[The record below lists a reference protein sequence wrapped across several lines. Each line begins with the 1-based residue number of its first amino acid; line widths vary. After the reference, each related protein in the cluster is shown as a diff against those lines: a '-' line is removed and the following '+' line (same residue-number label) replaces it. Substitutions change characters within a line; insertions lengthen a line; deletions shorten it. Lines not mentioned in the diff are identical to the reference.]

1 MTFTILTTLEVAS
14 LVVFAVSLHG
24 SVRAVYERDKLRKQ
38 TPLTLLSRYRVLYR
52 RVAAVWG
59 RYAVGTFIV
68 SCAWWGAFALM
79 GGNNAEPSLW
89 VTSYMVVL
97 IVFRVLSGLM
107 AVVALYYYVRSRK
120 YGDYGDES
128 PSWWAEREESE
139 SSEVHQIS
147 AESVN
152 EKASKLGG
160 AWERELAC
168 ALNRQTSE
176 RSH

>member
-14 LVVFAVSLHG
+14 LVVLAVSMYG

-38 TPLTLLSRYRVLYR
+38 TVTTLLSRYGVLYR

-59 RYAVGTFIV
+59 RYAVGV
-68 SCAWWGAFALM
+68 LVLANAWWVPLYVGF
-79 GGNNAEPSLW
+79 GGDEASSWMSAYVAVNW
-89 VTSYMVVL
+89 
-97 IVFRVLSGLM
+97 VFRLLPVVM
-107 AVVALYYYVRSRK
+107 AAVALYYYARSRK

-128 PSWWAEREESE
+128 PSLWTEQAESE
-139 SSEVHQIS
+139 NQEARQIS

-160 AWERELAC
+160 ARESELAS
-168 ALNRQTSE
+168 ALNRQAGG
-176 RSH
+176 RDH

>member
-1 MTFTILTTLEVAS
+1 MTFTILATLEVAS
-14 LVVFAVSLHG
+14 LVVLAVSLYG

-59 RYAVGTFIV
+59 CYAVGALV
-68 SCAWWGAFALM
+68 LANAWCVPLYAGFS
-79 GGNNAEPSLW
+79 GDE
-89 VTSYMVVL
+89 TSSWMSAYVAVNW
-97 IVFRVLSGLM
+97 VFRLLPVVM
-107 AVVALYYYVRSRK
+107 AAVALYYYVRSRK

-128 PSWWAEREESE
+128 PSLWTEREESE
-139 SSEVHQIS
+139 NQEAHQIS

-152 EKASKLGG
+152 EKAGKLGG
-160 AWERELAC
+160 AWENELAS

-176 RSH
+176 RNH

>member
-1 MTFTILTTLEVAS
+1 MTFTILAILEVAS
-14 LVVFAVSLHG
+14 LVVLAVSLYG
-24 SVRAVYERDKLRKQ
+24 SVRAVYEREKLRKQ

-89 VTSYMVVL
+89 VTAYMVVL
-97 IVFRVLSGLM
+97 IVFRALAGLM
-107 AVVALYYYVRSRK
+107 AAVALYYYMCSRK
-120 YGDYGDES
+120 YGNYGDES
-128 PSWWAEREESE
+128 PHLWTEREEIE
-139 SSEVHQIS
+139 NQEARQIS

-160 AWERELAC
+160 TWESELSA
-168 ALNRQTSE
+168 ALNRQTGE
-176 RSH
+176 RNH

>member
-14 LVVFAVSLHG
+14 LVVFAVSLYG
-24 SVRAVYERDKLRKQ
+24 SVRSVYERDKLRKQ
-38 TPLTLLSRYRVLYR
+38 TVMTLLSRYRVLYR

-59 RYAVGTFIV
+59 RYAVGALV
-68 SCAWWGAFALM
+68 LANAWWVPLYM
-79 GGNNAEPSLW
+79 GFGGDETSLW
-89 VTSYMVVL
+89 MSAYVAVNW
-97 IVFRVLSGLM
+97 VFRLLPLVM
-107 AVVALYYYVRSRK
+107 AAVAVYYYVRSRK

-128 PSWWAEREESE
+128 PSWWEEREESE
-139 SSEVHQIS
+139 NQEARQIS

-160 AWERELAC
+160 AWESELAH

-176 RSH
+176 HSH

>member
-1 MTFTILTTLEVAS
+1 MTFTILAILEVAS
-14 LVVFAVSLHG
+14 LVVLAVSLHG

-52 RVAAVWG
+52 SVAAVWG
-59 RYAVGTFIV
+59 RYAVV
-68 SCAWWGAFALM
+68 ALVLANAWWIPLYTGF
-79 GGNNAEPSLW
+79 GGEE
-89 VTSYMVVL
+89 TSSWMSAYVAVNWL
-97 IVFRVLSGLM
+97 FRFLPVAM
-107 AVVALYYYVRSRK
+107 AAVALYYYMRSRK

-128 PSWWAEREESE
+128 PSWWAERAESE
-139 SSEVHQIS
+139 NQDARQIS

-160 AWERELAC
+160 AWESELAH

-176 RSH
+176 HSH

>member
-14 LVVFAVSLHG
+14 LLVLAVSLHG

-59 RYAVGTFIV
+59 RYTVGALVLANAWRVPLYAGFGGDETSSWMSAYVAVNWVFQFLPIV
-68 SCAWWGAFALM
+68 
-79 GGNNAEPSLW
+79 
-89 VTSYMVVL
+89 
-97 IVFRVLSGLM
+97 M
-107 AVVALYYYVRSRK
+107 AAVALYYYVRSRK

-128 PSWWAEREESE
+128 PSLWTEREESE
-139 SSEVHQIS
+139 NQEAHQIS

-160 AWERELAC
+160 AWENELAH

-176 RSH
+176 RNH

>member
-14 LVVFAVSLHG
+14 LVVLAVSLYG

-38 TPLTLLSRYRVLYR
+38 TPLTLLSRYHVLYR

-107 AVVALYYYVRSRK
+107 AAVALYYYVRSRK
-120 YGDYGDES
+120 YGDYGDEPHS
-128 PSWWAEREESE
+128 LWTEREESE
-139 SSEVHQIS
+139 SSEVRQIS

-160 AWERELAC
+160 AWESELAH

-176 RSH
+176 HSH

>member
-1 MTFTILTTLEVAS
+1 MTFTILATLEVAS

-24 SVRAVYERDKLRKQ
+24 SVRAVYERDKLRKPR
-38 TPLTLLSRYRVLYR
+38 PLMLLSRYGVLYR

-59 RYAVGTFIV
+59 RYAVGALV
-68 SCAWWGAFALM
+68 LANAWWVPLYM
-79 GGNNAEPSLW
+79 GFGGDESSSWMSAYVAVNW
-89 VTSYMVVL
+89 
-97 IVFRVLSGLM
+97 VFRLLPVVIA
-107 AVVALYYYVRSRK
+107 AVAVYYYVRSRK

-128 PSWWAEREESE
+128 PSWWAEREEIE
-139 SSEVHQIS
+139 SQEVRQIS

-160 AWERELAC
+160 AWESELAH

>member
-14 LVVFAVSLHG
+14 LVVLAVSLYG
-24 SVRAVYERDKLRKQ
+24 SVKAVYERDKLRKQ

-59 RYAVGTFIV
+59 RYAVGALALGI
-68 SCAWWGAFALM
+68 AWSGAITL
-79 GGNNAEPSLW
+79 
-89 VTSYMVVL
+89 VD
-97 IVFRVLSGLM
+97 SGESSPWRT
-107 AVVALYYYVRSRK
+107 AYAVALDALFVINVLMVAIAIRYYVRSRK

-128 PSWWAEREESE
+128 PSLWTERAESE

-147 AESVN
+147 TESVN
-152 EKASKLGG
+152 EKASKLSGT
-160 AWERELAC
+160 WESELAS

-176 RSH
+176 HTH

>member
-14 LVVFAVSLHG
+14 LVVLAVSLHG
-24 SVRAVYERDKLRKQ
+24 SVRSVYERDKLRKQ

-59 RYAVGTFIV
+59 RYTVGALV
-68 SCAWWGAFALM
+68 LANAWWVPLYVGF
-79 GGNNAEPSLW
+79 GGDEASSWMSAYVAVNW
-89 VTSYMVVL
+89 
-97 IVFRVLSGLM
+97 VFRLLPVVM
-107 AVVALYYYVRSRK
+107 VAVALYYYARSRK
-120 YGDYGDES
+120 YGNYGDES
-128 PSWWAEREESE
+128 PSLWTEQAESE
-139 SSEVHQIS
+139 NQEARQIS

-160 AWERELAC
+160 AWESELSA

-176 RSH
+176 HIH